1 MIDILAQTTQP
12 AGGEGNLLYT
22 LTHGPFPLIIVF
34 LVVMYIT
41 MIVPKRKQ
49 DRQRQDMLGNMKRG
63 DEIQTIGGIVGKVVE
78 AREDRVLVKVDE
90 TSNTKIWFL
99 RSAIARVTAEDVK
112 DAKASAK

>member
-1 MIDILAQTTQP
+1 VIDFLAQATQP
-12 AGGEGNLLYT
+12 TGGEPSLLYT

-41 MIVPKRKQ
+41 MVMPKRKQ
-49 DRQRQDMLGNMKRG
+49 DKTRQAMLTNMKRG
-63 DEIQTIGGIVGKVVE
+63 DEVQTIGGIVGKVVE

-99 RSAIARVTAEDVK
+99 RSAVARVTAEETK
-112 DAKASAK
+112 SATK